1 MQIDFPILSQPSK
14 ETEMITPRA
23 AVTTSRPAT
32 ATNIAKNCKVTN
44 PWACNCSVLLHG
56 KKGKPRHSAACKRQ
70 VWMDTIIQLQKQ
82 NKAIK
87 TSDLPSPTEGEVVLR
102 IGSAAH
108 LPNLIYKGKT
118 WREL

>member
-1 MQIDFPILSQPSK
+1 MLGAGSEVGLLNKRTCIPIDFPILSQPSK
-14 ETEMITPRA
+14 GTEMSTPRA
-23 AVTTSRPAT
+23 AVKTSRPAT
-32 ATNIAKNCKVTN
+32 
-44 PWACNCSVLLHG
+44 
-56 KKGKPRHSAACKRQ
+56 SAACKRQ